1 MIEREYYDENMQK
14 HIITGENEEDV
25 LRQIEAIRAKFR
37 LNTKAN
43 DELIRKHEKADTEE
57 NINTKVDVF
66 NDREVEKWA
75 DEFIA
80 KDDLSYMTE
89 CHKRSY
95 KSFLMSHKR
104 EANYSDH
111 LCAVLALID
120 VHNMDALIDILGG
133 GPQD

>member
-1 MIEREYYDENMQK
+1 MTEPVIEPV
-14 HIITGENEEDV
+14 I
-25 LRQIEAIRAKFR
+25 R

-57 NINTKVDVF
+57 KINTKVDVF
-66 NDREVEKWA
+66 DERAVEQWA
-75 DEFIA
+75 DEFIS
-80 KDDLSYMTE
+80 KDDLSYMSE
-89 CHKRSY
+89 SHKRQY

-120 VHNMDALIDILGG
+120 VHNMDCLIDELGG

>member
-1 MIEREYYDENMQK
+1 MIEREYYDEDMQK
-14 HIITGENEEDV
+14 HTILAEDEAD
-25 LRQIEAIRAKFR
+25 LNRQIEAIRAKFR

-43 DELIRKHEKADTEE
+43 DELIRKHDNADDKEK
-57 NINTKVDVF
+57 INTKVDVF
-66 NDREVEKWA
+66 NDRAVEQLA
-75 DEFIA
+75 DEFIS

-89 CHKRSY
+89 SQKRSY
-95 KSFLMSHKR
+95 KNFLMRHKR

-120 VHNMDALIDILGG
+120 VHNMYCLIDELGG

>member
-1 MIEREYYDENMQK
+1 MIERVYYDENMEK
-14 HIITGENEEDV
+14 HTIFGENEEDV
-25 LRQIEAIRAKFR
+25 LRQIEEIRAKFR

-43 DELIRKHEKADTEE
+43 DELIRKHEKADKEE
-57 NINTKVDVF
+57 KINTKVDAF
-66 NDREVEKWA
+66 DERAVEKWA
-75 DEFIA
+75 DEFIS
-80 KDDLSYMTE
+80 KDDLSYMSE
-89 CHKRSY
+89 SHKRQY

-120 VHNMDALIDILGG
+120 VHNLDCLIDELGG

>member
-1 MIEREYYDENMQK
+1 MIERVYYDENMEK
-14 HIITGENEEDV
+14 HTILAENEEDV

-37 LNTKAN
+37 LNRKAN

-57 NINTKVDVF
+57 NLNTKVDVF
-66 NDREVEKWA
+66 NDRAVEQWA
-75 DEFIA
+75 DEFIS
-80 KDDLSYMTE
+80 KDDLSYMSE
-89 CHKRSY
+89 SHKRQY

-120 VHNMDALIDILGG
+120 VHNMDCLIDELGG

>member
-1 MIEREYYDENMQK
+1 MIERVYYDENMEK
-14 HIITGENEEDV
+14 HTILGENEEDV

-57 NINTKVDVF
+57 KINTKVDAF
-66 NDREVEKWA
+66 NERAVERWA
-75 DEFIA
+75 DEFIS
-80 KDDLSYMTE
+80 KDDLSYMTLG
-89 CHKRSY
+89 HKRQY
-95 KSFLMSHKR
+95 KYYLMSHKT

-120 VHNMDALIDILGG
+120 VHNMDCLIDELGG

>member
-1 MIEREYYDENMQK
+1 MIEPV
-14 HIITGENEEDV
+14 I
-25 LRQIEAIRAKFR
+25 R

-43 DELIRKHEKADTEE
+43 DELIRKHEKADKEE
-57 NINTKVDVF
+57 KINTKVDAF
-66 NDREVEKWA
+66 NERAVEKWA

-89 CHKRSY
+89 SHKRQY
-95 KSFLMSHKR
+95 KSFLMRHKR

-120 VHNMDALIDILGG
+120 VHNMDCLIDELGG

>member
-1 MIEREYYDENMQK
+1 MIERVYYDENMEK
-14 HIITGENEEDV
+14 HTIVAENEEDV

-57 NINTKVDVF
+57 KINTKVDAF
-66 NDREVEKWA
+66 NERAVEQWA
-75 DEFIA
+75 DEFIS
-80 KDDLSYMTE
+80 KDDLSYMTLG
-89 CHKRSY
+89 HKRQY
-95 KSFLMSHKR
+95 KYYLMSHKR

-120 VHNMDALIDILGG
+120 VHNMDCLIDELGG

>member
-1 MIEREYYDENMQK
+1 MIEREYYDEDMQK
-14 HIITGENEEDV
+14 HIILAENEDDL
-25 LRQIEAIRAKFR
+25 LRQIEEIRAKFR

-43 DELIRKHEKADTEE
+43 DELIRKHTNADEKEK
-57 NINTKVDVF
+57 INTKVDVF
-66 NDREVEKWA
+66 NDRAVERWA

-89 CHKRSY
+89 
-95 KSFLMSHKR
+95 SHKR
-104 EANYSDH
+104 DYKRFLMGHKKEAIYSDH

-120 VHNMDALIDILGG
+120 VHNMDCLIDELGG

>member
-1 MIEREYYDENMQK
+1 MIEP
-14 HIITGENEEDV
+14 V
-25 LRQIEAIRAKFR
+25 LR

-43 DELIRKHEKADTEE
+43 DELIRKHTDADRKE

-66 NDREVEKWA
+66 NESEVEQWA
-75 DEFIA
+75 DEFIS
-80 KDDLSYMTE
+80 KDDLSYMSE
-89 CHKRSY
+89 SHKGEY
-95 KSFLMSHKR
+95 KCFLMSRKK

-120 VHNMDALIDILGG
+120 VHNMDCLIDELGG

>member
-1 MIEREYYDENMQK
+1 MIERVYYDENMEK
-14 HIITGENEEDV
+14 HTIVAENEDDV

-57 NINTKVDVF
+57 KINTKVDVF
-66 NDREVEKWA
+66 DERAVEQWA
-75 DEFIA
+75 DEFIS
-80 KDDLSYMTE
+80 KDDLSYMTLG
-89 CHKRSY
+89 HKRQY
-95 KSFLMSHKR
+95 KYYLMSHKR

-120 VHNMDALIDILGG
+120 VHNMDCLIDELGG

>member
-1 MIEREYYDENMQK
+1 MIDA
-14 HIITGENEEDV
+14 V
-25 LRQIEAIRAKFR
+25 IEPVIR

-43 DELIRKHEKADTEE
+43 DELIRKHENADKEE
-57 NINTKVDVF
+57 KINTKVDAF
-66 NDREVEKWA
+66 NERAVEKWA

-80 KDDLSYMTE
+80 KDDLSYMSE
-89 CHKRSY
+89 SHKRQY
-95 KSFLMSHKR
+95 KTFLMSHKR

-120 VHNMDALIDILGG
+120 VHNMDCLIDELGG

>member
-1 MIEREYYDENMQK
+1 MIAREYCDENMQK
-14 HIITGENEEDV
+14 HTILAEDEDD
-25 LRQIEAIRAKFR
+25 LNRQIEAIRAKFR

-43 DELIRKHEKADTEE
+43 DELIRKHENADEKGK
-57 NINTKVDVF
+57 INTKVDVF
-66 NDREVEKWA
+66 NDRAVEQWA
-75 DEFIA
+75 DEFIS

-89 CHKRSY
+89 SQKRSY
-95 KSFLMSHKR
+95 KSFLMRHKR

-120 VHNMDALIDILGG
+120 VHNMDCLIDELGG

>member
-1 MIEREYYDENMQK
+1 MIEPV
-14 HIITGENEEDV
+14 I
-25 LRQIEAIRAKFR
+25 R

-66 NDREVEKWA
+66 NERAVEQWA

-80 KDDLSYMTE
+80 KDDLSYMSE
-89 CHKRSY
+89 SHKRQY

-111 LCAVLALID
+111 LCAFLALID
-120 VHNMDALIDILGG
+120 VHNMDAMIDLLGG